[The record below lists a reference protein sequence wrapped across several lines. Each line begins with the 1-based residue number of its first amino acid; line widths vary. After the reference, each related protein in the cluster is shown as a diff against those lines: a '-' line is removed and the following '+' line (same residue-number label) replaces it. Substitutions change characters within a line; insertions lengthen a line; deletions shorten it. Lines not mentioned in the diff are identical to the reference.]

1 MSYDETIVKITIINM
16 QNKNN
21 IYVLNCEANNRSS
34 YTTKTA
40 ILYMLKRYKGWDCPT
55 YP

>member
-1 MSYDETIVKITIINM
+1 MSYDETIVKITTINM

-21 IYVLNCEANNRSS
+21 IYVLNCKVNIRSS

-40 ILYMLKRYKGWDCPT
+40 ILYT
-55 YP
+55 TH

>member
-1 MSYDETIVKITIINM
+1 M

-21 IYVLNCEANNRSS
+21 IYVLNCKANIRSS

-40 ILYMLKRYKGWDCPT
+40 ILYTTRWKDTRDGIFHHY
-55 YP
+55 